1 MEIVQ
6 TNIEL
11 SHNLNYLERQI
22 VLAQQSKRIRE
33 CNADELTN
41 VVNEAIAKAYF
52 QCGQKPD
59 TKTLVLEVKEL
70 LQDLTKYFPTIFLN
84 EIELFFKQGID
95 GLLGEYF
102 GLNLKTY
109 RQWLRNGATN
119 TSRLNAMK
127 IQRQFLESQNKPE
140 ELSEQE
146 KEKIIEDGVF
156 KLFEI
161 FKKTG
166 HVEDYNNVTYNW
178 LDKNG
183 HIPFT
188 KERKIEI
195 KEQAI
200 KAVKARL
207 QDALL
212 TAKAKREKEGANSI
226 KLELD
231 NLLSSDKI
239 IYEAKKIA
247 LNTFFKELIDTDT
260 TLEDIVQGV
269 YK

>member
-1 MEIVQ
+1 MKMMEIVQ
-6 TNIEL
+6 TKINL
-11 SHNLNYLERQI
+11 SPNLNNLERQI
-22 VLAQQSKRIRE
+22 VLAQLSKRIRE
-33 CNADELTN
+33 CNVDELTN
-41 VVNEAIAKAYF
+41 VVNEAIVKAYF

-70 LQDLTKYFPTIFLN
+70 LKDLTKYFPTIFLN

-95 GLLGEYF
+95 GQLGEYY

-119 TSRLNAMK
+119 ISRLNAMK
-127 IQRQFLESQNKPE
+127 IQRQFLESQNKPP
-140 ELSEQE
+140 ELSEDD

-156 KLFEI
+156 NLFEI
-161 FKKTG
+161 FKNTG
-166 HVEDYNNVTYNW
+166 YVEDYNNVTYNW
-178 LDKNG
+178 LDKRG
-183 HIPFT
+183 YIPFS

-200 KAVKARL
+200 KVVKARL

-212 TAKAKREKEGANSI
+212 TAKAKREKEGAKAI
-226 KLELD
+226 RIELD
-231 NLLSSDKI
+231 NFLKSDKI

-247 LNTFFKELIDTDT
+247 LNIFFKELIETDT
-260 TLEDIVQGV
+260 TLEDIVE
-269 YK
+269 